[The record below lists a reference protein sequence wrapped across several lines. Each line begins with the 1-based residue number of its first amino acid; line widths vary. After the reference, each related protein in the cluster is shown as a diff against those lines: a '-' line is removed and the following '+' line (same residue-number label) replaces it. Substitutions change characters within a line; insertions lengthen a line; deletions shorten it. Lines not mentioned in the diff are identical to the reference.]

1 MESLALTSGP
11 ALAALGAAVAAA
23 LGGAGS
29 AIGSGIAGQAA
40 SGVASE
46 KPELFGK
53 LLVLEI
59 LPGSQGIYGLVGAF
73 LVTLFFPNI
82 TELTASQG
90 AYIFFACLP
99 LGITGLFSGIFQGKV
114 AASGAQIVAKNSE
127 GMGNAIV
134 FAAIVET
141 FAIFGLLITF
151 LLLNNLKGAM

>member
-1 MESLALTSGP
+1 METLALTSGP
-11 ALAALGAAVAAA
+11 ALAVLGAAVAAA

-29 AIGSGIAGQAA
+29 AIGSGIAGQAT

-46 KPELFGK
+46 KPDLFGK
-53 LLVLEI
+53 LLVLEV

-73 LVTLFFPNI
+73 LVTLFFDI
-82 TELTASQG
+82 TTVDAATG
-90 AYIFFACLP
+90 AAIFFACLP

-114 AASGAQIVAKNSE
+114 AATGAQLVARNPE
-127 GMGNAIV
+127 GMGKAIT

-151 LLLNNLKGAM
+151 ILLNNLTAAV